1 MANFTVLILLIH
13 VQRGKDLGMLAL
25 NRMSPLN
32 PSPRDPENP
41 EEEEAEECKSQS
53 RWRAPGEQGPLISMI
68 YAPVNPQGLRQCAT
82 APASPAISHHLQSPQ
97 SFPLI

>member
-1 MANFTVLILLIH
+1 MAIFTVLILLIH

-25 NRMSPLN
+25 NRMSPSN

-53 RWRAPGEQGPLISMI
+53 RWRAPVEQGPLISMI
-68 YAPVNPQGLRQCAT
+68 YARVNPQGLRQCVI
-82 APASPAISHHLQSPQ
+82 APASPAISSHPNH
-97 SFPLI
+97 FP